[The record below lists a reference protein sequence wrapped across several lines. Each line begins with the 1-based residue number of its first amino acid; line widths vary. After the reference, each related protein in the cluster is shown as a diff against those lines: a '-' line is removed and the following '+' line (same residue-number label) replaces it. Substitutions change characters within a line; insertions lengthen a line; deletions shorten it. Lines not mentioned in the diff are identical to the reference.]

1 VELAHENW
9 FVDEPASYTATWS
22 FALDIESVVLI
33 VGAVAIAGAWWAM
46 ASRLSRPELARLRP
60 LGRLAPWIPR
70 LLAIHLGVSLLSLAV
85 ANSYLAPNL
94 SLDDVAGGWA
104 VASAEG
110 LLGVW
115 LVSGIRLR
123 SAALVTLVL
132 GPLAWVMAGPVAMLE
147 AVDLLGIALF
157 LALLPPGRDLYGA
170 VRPPP
175 EVVRAGLFALRMC
188 VGAALVVLSFS
199 EKFANPDLARE
210 FIDRYPAFDLFST
223 LGLPLDS
230 ELFIRFAGSV
240 ELLFGLLIMLGAA
253 PQVAMIVA
261 GIPFNATLFFLGR
274 TELIGH
280 LPIYGAMLAL
290 LVYGSSTTYAREVS
304 GVPSITG
311 VKALLAELVPRRSA
325 SDEV

>member
-1 VELAHENW
+1 
-9 FVDEPASYTATWS
+9 
-22 FALDIESVVLI
+22 
-33 VGAVAIAGAWWAM
+33 VGAVAIAAAWWFM
-46 ASRLSRPELARLRP
+46 ASRLPRPELGWLRP
-60 LGRLAPWIPR
+60 LGMLAPWIPR

-85 ANSYLAPNL
+85 GNSYLAPNL
-94 SLDDVAGGWA
+94 SLDHVAGGW
-104 VASAEG
+104 VIASAEG

-123 SAALVTLVL
+123 PAALVTLVL
-132 GPLAWVMAGPVAMLE
+132 GPLSWVMAGPVAMLE

-157 LALLPPGRDLYGA
+157 LALLPPGRDSYGA
-170 VRPPP
+170 VRPSA
-175 EVVRAGLFALRMC
+175 EAVCAGLFALRVC

-210 FIDRYPAFDLFST
+210 FIDRYPAFDLFRT

-230 ELFIRFAGSV
+230 ELFIRVAGSV

-290 LVYGSSTTYAREVS
+290 LVYGSSATYAREV
-304 GVPSITG
+304 GRLPSIAG
-311 VKALLAELVPRRSA
+311 VKGLLGDLLPWRSA
-325 SDEV
+325 SDEA